1 LRTIVF
7 NLEKLTMKDR
17 ILKFLTSERLSP
29 AKFADDIGVQRSS
42 ISHILSGRN
51 NPSFDFIQKMLQKY
65 PQLNAEWL
73 VIGRGEMYKSLLS
86 QGNLF
91 DQPKREEKAVKNTP
105 PVQTVS
111 EPFSVQNSGQ
121 LPGQDSNIEASR
133 SKKNKVIE
141 RVLIFYS
148 DHTLDEYKPEN

>member
-1 LRTIVF
+1 
-7 NLEKLTMKDR
+7 MKDR
-17 ILKFLTSERLSP
+17 ILKFLNSEQLSP

-65 PQLNAEWL
+65 PRLNAEWL
-73 VIGRGEMYKSLLS
+73 VIGRGEMYKTALV

-91 DQPKREEKAVKNTP
+91 EQPKREEKTVKTTV
-105 PVQTVS
+105 PVQTVPES
-111 EPFSVQNSGQ
+111 FSLQNSG
-121 LPGQDSNIEASR
+121 PSPEMPSNIEASR

-148 DHTLDEYKPEN
+148 DHSLEEYKPES

>member
-1 LRTIVF
+1 
-7 NLEKLTMKDR
+7 MKDR
-17 ILKFLTSERLSP
+17 ILKFLSSEQLSP

-65 PQLNAEWL
+65 PRLNAEWL
-73 VIGRGEMYKSLLS
+73 VIGRGEMYKTALI

-91 DQPKREEKAVKNTP
+91 EQPKREEKTVKNAAP
-105 PVQTVS
+105 LQTVP
-111 EPFSVQNSGQ
+111 EPFSLQNSRQ
-121 LPGQDSNIEASR
+121 LPEMPSNIEASK
-133 SKKNKVIE
+133 SKKNKAIE

-148 DHTLDEYKPEN
+148 DHSLEEYKPED